1 MAENL
6 LGPTCQSCGIPLMRA
21 DDFGREANFVIKV
34 DYCRYCYDK
43 GKFHEPD
50 ITFDQMVEKVA
61 KFMMSRREMPID
73 NAKAQAKALL
83 SQLKRW
89 QGQR

>member
-1 MAENL
+1 MAEKL

-34 DYCRYCYDK
+34 DYCKYCYDM
-43 GKFHEPD
+43 GKFAEPD
-50 ITFDQMVEKVA
+50 ITFDQMIEKVA
-61 KFMMSRREMPID
+61 KFLMSKRDMPLE

-83 SQLKRW
+83 TQLKRW
-89 QGQR
+89 RTQQ

>member
-1 MAENL
+1 MAEKL

-34 DYCRYCYDK
+34 DYCRYCYDR

-50 ITFDQMVEKVA
+50 ITFDEMVEKVA
-61 KFMMSRREMPID
+61 KFMISKREMPID
-73 NAKAQAKALL
+73 NAKAHARALL
-83 SQLKRW
+83 TQLKRW
-89 QGQR
+89 KAQQ